1 MDRKKSILNVSV
13 SIFFKI
19 ALLAASL
26 LVRRYLIRYVGNEA
40 NGLDSLYTSII
51 GFLSVAELG
60 IGSAITFC
68 MYKPIVERD
77 DEKVSALFSLF
88 RKIYLIV
95 GAIILV
101 AGCVVMIFLPNLAKD
116 YSIAK
121 STIYISFASML
132 VSVVLSYGFSAEISL
147 INAHKNNYLTTCIN
161 SGGQL
166 LQYVL
171 QIVVLITTK
180 SFIWYMVCRIVA
192 VAIQWAVTEI
202 VSRKKYREIIRLKQ
216 KATAEAKSEVFKK
229 SKAMFMHKIGGV
241 LVNTA
246 DSVIISA
253 FIGVVILG
261 KYTNYSTI
269 AVALTGT
276 MALFFTPLTSII
288 GQMCVNTDTAV
299 VRKYFDFFYILNFIL
314 GMVFLL
320 GYYAIIDNLVTIFFG
335 AGLEMSKSVSLVITI
350 NYFIQ
355 FMRNAG
361 LLFRDATGTFYN
373 DRWKPLFEGLSNVVL
388 SIAFV
393 YLFEYLF
400 GDDFAVVG
408 VIVATIITNITI
420 CHVVEPHVLYKYAF
434 HSSAKQYYLKNYT
447 CMAIFVGALVALHF
461 SMIKNDNQWVELF
474 ANGFIS
480 LAYSIT
486 ISAIAI
492 LLDKNF
498 RQHLKEFFVKFKS
511 QLSKRKSVSNQQNS
525 NQQE

>member
-1 MDRKKSILNVSV
+1 MKIDKRKSILNVCV
-13 SIFFKI
+13 SIVFKI
-19 ALLAASL
+19 ALLIANL

-68 MYKPIVERD
+68 MYKPIVEGD
-77 DEKVSALFSLF
+77 DEKVSALFGLF

-116 YSIAK
+116 YSTAK
-121 STIYISFASML
+121 STIYISFALML

-171 QIVVLITTK
+171 QIVVLLTTK

-192 VAIQWAVTEI
+192 VAVQWVVTEI
-202 VSRKKYREIIRLKQ
+202 VSRKKYRRIITLRQ
-216 KATAEAKSEVFKK
+216 KASAEAKGEVFKK

-276 MALFFTPLTSII
+276 IALFFTPLTSII
-288 GQMCVNTDTAV
+288 GQMCVNTDTTI
-299 VRKYFDFFYILNFIL
+299 VRKYFDFFHVFNFIL
-314 GMVFLL
+314 GIIFLL

-335 AGLEMSKSVSLVITI
+335 TGLEMSKSVSLVITV

-373 DRWKPLFEGLSNVVL
+373 DRWKPLFEGLTNVVL

-393 YLFEYLF
+393 YLFENLF
-400 GDDFAVVG
+400 GSDFAVVG
-408 VIVATIITNITI
+408 VIVATIITNVTI
-420 CHVVEPHVLYKYAF
+420 CHVIEPYVLYKYAF
-434 HSSAKQYYLKNYT
+434 HASAKQYYLKNYVF
-447 CMAIFVGALVALHF
+447 MAVFIGALVALHF

-480 LAYSIT
+480 LAYSLT

-492 LLDKNF
+492 LSDKNF
-498 RQHLKEFFVKFKS
+498 RQHLKELFARLKERFTKKKS
-511 QLSKRKSVSNQQNS
+511 LPGG
-525 NQQE
+525 QE